1 MLRPISARFQRRV
14 VSALAE
20 DKAMRLIVGL
30 GNPDPEYQ
38 WTPHNLG
45 FMAVDEL
52 AERGSIRVER
62 PEGKALVGRGKLA
75 GEEILLA
82 KPQTYMNLSGVSVRE
97 LLAKYELEPTDLLV
111 MWDEVQLPA
120 GTFKIHPDGSAGSH
134 NGAKSVIG
142 SIGTQQFARLRLG
155 CGPDHPVGSLRDY
168 VLRPMKKAELEEAS
182 EMLGQVGDAV
192 ELILTQGLDAAMT
205 KYNRR
210 KPQEPEEEK

>member
-1 MLRPISARFQRRV
+1 
-14 VSALAE
+14 
-20 DKAMRLIVGL
+20 MRLIVGL

-52 AERGSIRVER
+52 ADRGSIRVER

-82 KPQTYMNLSGVSVRE
+82 KPQTYMNLSGVSIRE
-97 LLAKYELEPTDLLV
+97 LLAKYELEPADLLV

-168 VLRPMKKAELEEAS
+168 VLRPMKKAELEDAS

-192 ELILTQGLDAAMT
+192 EMILTQGLDAAMT

-210 KPQEPEEEK
+210 KRPTRRARPMRREVICRVTPG

>member
-1 MLRPISARFQRRV
+1 
-14 VSALAE
+14 
-20 DKAMRLIVGL
+20 MRLIVGL

-52 AERGSIRVER
+52 ANRGSIRVER

-75 GEEILLA
+75 GQEVVLA

-97 LLAKYELEPTDLLV
+97 LLGKYELEPGDLLV
-111 MWDEVQLPA
+111 MWDEVQLPL
-120 GTFKIHPDGSAGSH
+120 GTIKINGDGSAGSH

-155 CGPDHPVGSLRDY
+155 AGSEHQLGGRREY
-168 VLRPMKKAELEEAS
+168 VLRPMKKAELEVAA
-182 EMLGQVGDAV
+182 EMLGEAGDAV

-210 KPQEPEEEK
+210 RQTEDDAE